1 MKLVA
6 SWDSDFEFCCGVKEV
21 GNFALEA
28 NVDEFEDLRNMHR
41 SGTGL
46 FISTFVDTNDCKAAY
61 ELLTSNHTLLYQSP
75 LRLNDYSNNRLFLCV
90 FKYGKT

>member
-28 NVDEFEDLRNMHR
+28 NVDEFETLRKRH
-41 SGTGL
+41 
-46 FISTFVDTNDCKAAY
+46 K
-61 ELLTSNHTLLYQSP
+61 
-75 LRLNDYSNNRLFLCV
+75 
-90 FKYGKT
+90 